1 MRCVG
6 RKYGRSCWCVL
17 SGEDHFGA
25 IGAVLGVA
33 IDRASEERVK
43 ERPVSQ
49 GHTMKIK
56 PGKEAARAYV
66 EWYLGVN
73 KTRTHSY
80 RKMNP
85 ENA

>member
-1 MRCVG
+1 MCCVG
-6 RKYGRSCWCVL
+6 PEYGRSCWCVL

-25 IGAVLGVA
+25 IGVVLGVA

-49 GHTMKIK
+49 GHTMKLK
-56 PGKEAARAYV
+56 PGKEAARAQV
-66 EWYLGVN
+66 EWYLGAN
-73 KTRTHSY
+73 KTRTQTY

>member
-1 MRCVG
+1 
-6 RKYGRSCWCVL
+6 
-17 SGEDHFGA
+17 
-25 IGAVLGVA
+25 VLGGA

-49 GHTMKIK
+49 GRTMKIK
-56 PGKEAARAYV
+56 PGKEAARAQV
-66 EWYLGVN
+66 EWYPGVN
-73 KTRTHSY
+73 KTRTQSY